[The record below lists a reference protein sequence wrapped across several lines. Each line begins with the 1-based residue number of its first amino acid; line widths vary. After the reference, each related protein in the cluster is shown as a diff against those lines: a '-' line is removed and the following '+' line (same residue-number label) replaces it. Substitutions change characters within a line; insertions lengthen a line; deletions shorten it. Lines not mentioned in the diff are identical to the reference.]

1 MKLDA
6 SNNMDSKHNYC
17 NVHFITLPKIA
28 MKDKDTLLS
37 GFSFEV
43 NETPRTLLAIWNLL
57 LRKSTRAEYV
67 PIHLLQRDNILLTTL
82 EIDENLNFS
91 DYCKAVADGMSKA
104 KCLTKVDNQLLISF
118 FVCEF
123 PFSSI
128 APRVISKIP

>member
-17 NVHFITLPKIA
+17 NVHFKTLPKIA

-43 NETPRTLLAIWNLL
+43 NETPTTLLAIWNLL

-67 PIHLLQRDNILLTTL
+67 PIHLLDQKSISLATL
-82 EIDENLNFS
+82 EIDEKVTFS
-91 DYCKAVADGMSKA
+91 DYVKGVTNGISKA
-104 KCLTKVDNQLLISF
+104 KRLNALELKLI
-118 FVCEF
+118 
-123 PFSSI
+123 
-128 APRVISKIP
+128 